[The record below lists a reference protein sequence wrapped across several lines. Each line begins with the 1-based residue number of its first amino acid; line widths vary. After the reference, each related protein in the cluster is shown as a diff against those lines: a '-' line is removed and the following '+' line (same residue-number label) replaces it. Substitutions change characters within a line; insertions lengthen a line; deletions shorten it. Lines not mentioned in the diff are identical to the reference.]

1 LRGDYLKIAVQG
13 QAADVEVIREL
24 LSPWNVSFTSLD
36 EAEVV
41 VVYKEK
47 PLETKKTIVIPGD
60 SADFMK
66 WVKGA
71 KSRVV
76 RKLGEPVF
84 VAASSQTVL
93 TITPQVFYYYDGLAK
108 LAPRDNFP
116 TATEVYENLIFLTL
130 DVVKEYD
137 KILDET
143 LNAKPSTVYRLLT
156 GLPVPYTL
164 APKRL
169 KDFLM
174 RKRGGK
180 ENLTFCDKLP
190 LDALRFIL
198 SSAIEKLSEKK
209 IERKTWNG
217 KKYAFILTHD
227 VDTREGLRRAKKLK
241 KIEHKYD
248 VPSAWYVPS
257 KRYKL
262 DADAIKDLANHG
274 EVGAHGTKHDGKLNR
289 LTRNALVERLYEAR
303 QILEDIT
310 GKKVE
315 GFRAPLLQHNVKTI
329 QALRDA
335 RYSYDTS
342 IPTWEPRHPNT
353 MNSHGIGTIYPLTL
367 EGITEIPI
375 TLPQDQQLL
384 HVLGLSP
391 HEATREW
398 MNMIDT
404 IKEIGGLC
412 TILVHPDY
420 ELADPENLCIYEEL
434 LNTISSYNEVL
445 ESLPTNITIL
455 VKSRVA

>member
-1 LRGDYLKIAVQG
+1 MLKIAVQG

-41 VVYKEK
+41 IAYKEK
-47 PLETKKTIVIPGD
+47 PLEPKKTIVVPSD
-60 SADFMK
+60 SADFRK
-66 WVKGA
+66 WVKDV

-84 VAASSQTVL
+84 IDASSQTVL
-93 TITPQVFYYYDGLAK
+93 SIKPKMLYCYDGAVK
-108 LAPRDNFP
+108 PASKDTP
-116 TATEVYENLIFLTL
+116 TAAELNEDLIFLKV

-143 LNAKPSTVYRLLT
+143 LNAKPSTLYRLLT

-164 APKRL
+164 APERL

-198 SSAIEKLSEKK
+198 VRAIEEILGEKL
-209 IERKTWNG
+209 ERKKWNG

-227 VDTREGLRRAKKLK
+227 VDTREGLRKAKMLK

-262 DADAIKDLANHG
+262 DADAIRELANRG

-289 LTRNALVERLYEAR
+289 LPRNALVERLREAK
-303 QILEDIT
+303 QILENIT
-310 GKKVE
+310 GEKVE
-315 GFRAPLLQHNVKTI
+315 GFRAPLLQHNVRI
-329 QALRDA
+329 IHALRDA
-335 RYSYDTS
+335 GYAYDTS

-353 MNSHGIGTIYPLTL
+353 MKVHGIGTMYPLTL
-367 EGITEIPI
+367 EGITEIPV
-375 TLPQDQQLL
+375 TLPQDHQLL

-391 HEATREW
+391 KDVTREW
-398 MNMIDT
+398 INMIDT

-412 TILVHPDY
+412 TILMHPDY
-420 ELADPENLCIYEEL
+420 ELADPENLGKYEEL
-434 LNTISSYNEVL
+434 LNTIASDNEVL
-445 ESLPTNITIL
+445 VSLPINITTL

>member
-1 LRGDYLKIAVQG
+1 LKIAVQG
-13 QAADVEVIREL
+13 QAVDVEVIREL

-36 EAEVV
+36 EANVV
-41 VVYKEK
+41 IAYKEK
-47 PLETKKTIVIPGD
+47 PLEPKKTIVVPSD

-66 WVKGA
+66 WVKDV

-84 VAASSQTVL
+84 VDVSSQTVL
-93 TITPQVFYYYDGLAK
+93 KITPQMLYCYDGSVKPASK
-108 LAPRDNFP
+108 DTP
-116 TATEVYENLIFLTL
+116 TAAELNEDLIFLTL

-137 KILDET
+137 RILDET
-143 LNAKPSTVYRLLT
+143 LNVKSSTVYRLLT

-164 APKRL
+164 APERL
-169 KDFLM
+169 KDFFM

-198 SSAIEKLSEKK
+198 VRAMEEIFGEKL
-209 IERKTWNG
+209 ERKKWNG
-217 KKYAFILTHD
+217 KKYSFILTHD
-227 VDTREGLRRAKKLK
+227 VDTREGLRKAKKLK

-262 DADAIKDLANHG
+262 GADAIRELANHG
-274 EVGAHGTKHDGKLNR
+274 EVGAHDTKHDGKLSR
-289 LTRNALVERLYEAR
+289 LRQNALVERLHEAK
-303 QILEDIT
+303 QTLENIT
-310 GKKVE
+310 GEKVE
-315 GFRAPLLQHNVKTI
+315 GFRAPLLQHNVRII

-342 IPTWEPRHPNT
+342 IPTWEPKHPST
-353 MNSHGIGTIYPLTL
+353 MNSHGIGTMYPLTL
-367 EGITEIPI
+367 EGITEIPV

-391 HEATREW
+391 KEVTRQW
-398 MNMIDT
+398 MKMIDM

-412 TILVHPDY
+412 TVLVHPDY
-420 ELADPENLCIYEEL
+420 ELADPENLGLYEEL
-434 LNTISSYNEVL
+434 LNTIASDSEVL
-445 ESLPTNITIL
+445 VSLPTNIATL
-455 VKSRVA
+455 VKSLVA